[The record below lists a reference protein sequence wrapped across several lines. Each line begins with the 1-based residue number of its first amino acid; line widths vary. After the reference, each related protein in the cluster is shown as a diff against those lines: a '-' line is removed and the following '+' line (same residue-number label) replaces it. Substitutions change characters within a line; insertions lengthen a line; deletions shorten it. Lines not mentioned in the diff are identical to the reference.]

1 MQPIEFWAVV
11 NKVQTLAD
19 GGIRVALDL
28 PEQFVVQMAELAAC
42 KIHGQVLDVSLT
54 EHGLIPLTDLND
66 EAKKGAE
73 GGGPKVD
80 RHRTAIRRDKRTGC

>member
-1 MQPIEFWAVV
+1 MKPIEFWAIV

-42 KIHGQVLDVSLT
+42 KIHGQVLDVVLT
-54 EHGLIPLTDLND
+54 EHRLEDDG
-66 EAKKGAE
+66 E
-73 GGGPKVD
+73 GNSFDFTV
-80 RHRTAIRRDKRTGC
+80 

>member
-1 MQPIEFWAVV
+1 MKPIEFWAVV

-28 PEQFVVQMAELAAC
+28 SEQFVIQMAELAAC

-54 EHGLIPLTDLND
+54 EHGLDSDGAD
-66 EAKKGAE
+66 E
-73 GGGPKVD
+73 
-80 RHRTAIRRDKRTGC
+80 RHRKIHI

>member
-1 MQPIEFWAVV
+1 MKPIEFWAIV

-28 PEQFVVQMAELAAC
+28 SEQFVVQMAELAAC

-54 EHGLIPLTDLND
+54 EHGPDD
-66 EAKKGAE
+66 GGE
-73 GGGPKVD
+73 GDSFDFTV
-80 RHRTAIRRDKRTGC
+80 

>member
-1 MQPIEFWAVV
+1 MKPIEFWAVV

-54 EHGLIPLTDLND
+54 EHGQRTKLSGDVI
-66 EAKKGAE
+66 GAE
-73 GGGPKVD
+73 LSDFHEG
-80 RHRTAIRRDKRTGC
+80 